1 MRAPTPS
8 LTRPAAR
15 PKLLRM
21 PALACHL
28 CGAALD
34 VHEPVARDAE
44 CPACRGDVRC
54 CRNCRHYDERY
65 NNACTETQADPVP
78 EKSRR
83 NFCEFFY
90 FSREPVAGGGGGGG
104 ATRES
109 DARAK
114 LNALFGGGP
123 AKPTTSADAKAKLD
137 ALFKKPGP
145 DDPER

>member
-1 MRAPTPS
+1 MGGFAVD
-8 LTRPAAR
+8 AR
-15 PKLLRM
+15 PRRAH
-21 PALACHL
+21 PSVVPSLACHL

-65 NNACTETQADPVP
+65 NNSCTETEADPVP

-90 FSREPVAGGGGGGG
+90 FSREPFVKPAG
-104 ATRES
+104 AKREA

-114 LNALFGGGP
+114 LDALFGGG
-123 AKPTTSADAKAKLD
+123 AKPGASSDAKSKLD
-137 ALFKKPGP
+137 ALFKKPPRDESG
-145 DDPER
+145 E